1 MPVVKKAAV
10 KKAVASKKAPAKKA
24 TAAKKT
30 SATTEET
37 SAREARKAENMAL
50 AERIVEL
57 RENDN
62 NWATISE
69 ETGVGQGKAMLLYM
83 YATTDDAD
91 KINLTGNEDKDGPKI
106 VKARESGLS
115 WGNIMARTGVGEG
128 KLRALFEAA
137 SGESTMG
144 NRIGKGGRYP
154 TGSAPAKKVGKAV
167 GKTAKA
173 SKAAKAAE
181 AESVSGVELPPA
193 GTPIAEFT
201 LAQLKKRMN
210 GKTVTLNK
218 SSGGVERIKV
228 KSVTKKSKAGEISLV
243 NQDGAS
249 RTILA
254 VSVKAITK

>member
-24 TAAKKT
+24 AAPKKAA
-30 SATTEET
+30 ATTEET

-83 YATTDDAD
+83 YATTEDSD

-106 VKARESGLS
+106 VKAREAGLS
-115 WGNIMARTGVGEG
+115 WGQIMARTGIGEG

-137 SGESTMG
+137 SGESTLG
-144 NRIGKGGRYP
+144 NRVGKGGRYP
-154 TGSAPAKKVGKAV
+154 TGSAPAKKAAKAV

-173 SKAAKAAE
+173 SKAAE
-181 AESVSGVELPPA
+181 ADSVSGVELPPA
-193 GTPIAEFT
+193 GTPIADFT

-210 GKTVTLNK
+210 GKTATLNK
-218 SSGGVERIKV
+218 NGGGVERIKV
-228 KSVTKKSKAGEISLV
+228 KTVTKKSKAGEISLI

-249 RTILA
+249 RVILA
-254 VSVKAITK
+254 SAIKAITK